1 MACML
6 GCIEYD
12 NFILDPEIQ
21 YLLLGFI
28 IGIFIQSS
36 IFDTN

>member
-1 MACML
+1 ML

-12 NFILDPEIQ
+12 NIRLDPEIQ
-21 YLLLGFI
+21 YLLLDFI

-36 IFDTN
+36 IFDTNNI